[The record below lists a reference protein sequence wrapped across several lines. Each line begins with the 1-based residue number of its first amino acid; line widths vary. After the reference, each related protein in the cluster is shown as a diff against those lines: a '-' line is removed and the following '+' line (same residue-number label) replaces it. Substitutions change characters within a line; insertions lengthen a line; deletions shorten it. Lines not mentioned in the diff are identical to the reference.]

1 MSKKASKSK
10 KKEKGSPKGPQ
21 FAVTF
26 TRRRLLLWSGIVF
39 VAMAWMFTLG
49 VLVGRG
55 LSPVHFDVKRLKKEL
70 MALKQKAM
78 KTDQADSETE
88 TDTLS
93 EDPELGF
100 YEVLTDR
107 KEEPH
112 FTLGKVK
119 SHTTESDEKRP
130 EASEAD
136 RTDKNEKPHIKLAEV
151 DKGRGKLNHG
161 STETP
166 EVDVLEGEGLLTIQ
180 VASLQDAEEAGQMVR
195 LLKHKG
201 YEAYSVTLSLLGED
215 TYHRVRVGRFT
226 DSSEASR
233 VAARLKREGFK
244 IMIFRE

>member
-10 KKEKGSPKGPQ
+10 KKEKASPARPR

-26 TRRRLLLWSGIVF
+26 TRRRLVLWSGIVF

-55 LSPVHFDVKRLKKEL
+55 LSPVRFDVKRLKKEL
-70 MALKQKAM
+70 IALKQKAM
-78 KTDQADSETE
+78 KTDRADSGIE

-107 KEEPH
+107 KEETR
-112 FTLGKVK
+112 FNLGKVK
-119 SHTTESDEKRP
+119 SHTAEFDEKRP

-136 RTDKNEKPHIKLAEV
+136 KNEKPRIKLAEV
-151 DKGRGKLNHG
+151 DKKRGKLDKG

-166 EVDVLEGEGLLTIQ
+166 KVDMLEEEGLLTIQ

-195 LLKHKG
+195 HLKRKG